1 MELKLQNSLDY
12 LTPARFNL
20 WAGISTTEF
29 YDFATNPGNTTEPGL
44 RFILVREEGHTARW
58 SLDLNFAAG
67 QDTITSAVTLNT
79 RTIQLNIGRD
89 ATLGAL
95 QEVLEGLEI
104 EGYEIR
110 TLYRNAGAA
119 DDTPFDVTANW
130 PDATPD
136 LATLTSDDVRIDQ
149 GLTIL
154 LDNPRGAAG
163 NSWDLSVAFGALDAS
178 RDTANSEIDL
188 TIAAASTMA
197 AVKGVLDA
205 LDGVRTEYYGGE
217 TGTTVPRG
225 FGLTVADLQGD
236 FSDGADDGKTIKSA
250 SGYYSGR
257 FEIPIAAAQ
266 AAYPFYPQ
274 AIWPDADA
282 FKDKHV
288 FIKNEGTEAFTV
300 QARTRFANEPQGGLL
315 LDSLGNDE
323 QDVAAGDEVE
333 LDTSAPFKFL
343 DLFFKAA
350 AAAEATVIIAGRK

>member
-1 MELKLQNSLDY
+1 MELKLRNSLDY

-20 WAGISTTEF
+20 WAGSS
-29 YDFATNPGNTTEPGL
+29 DSDGNP
-44 RFILVREEGHTARW
+44 
-58 SLDLNFAAG
+58 
-67 QDTITSAVTLNT
+67 
-79 RTIQLNIGRD
+79 
-89 ATLGAL
+89 
-95 QEVLEGLEI
+95 I
-104 EGYEIR
+104 E
-110 TLYRNAGAA
+110 
-119 DDTPFDVTANW
+119 
-130 PDATPD
+130 
-136 LATLTSDDVRIDQ
+136 Q

-163 NSWDLSVAFGALDAS
+163 NSWSVDVTFGGAVAAS
-178 RDTANSEIDL
+178 RDTANSEIDI
-188 TIAAASTMA
+188 TIAAANTMA
-197 AVKGVLDA
+197 EIKAALDA
-205 LDGVRTEYYGGE
+205 LDGVRTEYYGE
-217 TGTTVPRG
+217 EDGTSVPRSVG
-225 FGLTVADLQGD
+225 TLTAADFEGD
-236 FSDGADDGKTIKSA
+236 FSEGADDGETIKSA

-288 FIKNEGTEAFTV
+288 FIKNEGTQAFTV

-350 AAAEATVIIAGRK
+350 AAAQATVIIAGRK